1 MPNLSQLVAN
11 LPTTTVTEI
20 HQSPITLSWL
30 TKDVRFTDAS
40 VLNSAT
46 VGGMPVSSFIMP
58 TGGVTPPNLT
68 GATFGPVSPPGVPG
82 VLGSLTGTV
91 PIPVEIARTASPQEL
106 LVRVTVRWRIRDE
119 NGNIVPNVSWTLA
132 DGTIGTTGEVIQHLP
147 NNYSDLTVIPTTDL
161 AGLIMLTFPVLFVEL
176 LGLPRPLARRT
187 IEAAVRLDV
196 MSLGVATDWVELPA
210 VTIDL
215 PVIGIPTVLLLTSD
229 SMFGGE
235 VLVVV
240 PNGSP
245 LDSVGAVTTAV
256 TNLVSVLTPLMGA
269 IPTLGLF
276 LTTFVPGS
284 PVMIALSNPNL
295 KFRRAESIPF
305 LRDVVW
311 RHGIGNVIFNFNG
324 EDSMDSLAFIGPPNR
339 RVECFNDREFRVNEG
354 QMDVSIGPEL
364 VVTID
369 ALGSAAPP
377 SNPAGRVSVPRP
389 PGGAR
394 WFLRGIETFG
404 DELSSLR
411 FSWA

>member
-1 MPNLSQLVAN
+1 MPNLSQLVSN

-40 VLNSAT
+40 VLNNAT
-46 VGGMPVSSFIMP
+46 VGGMPVSSFITP
-58 TGGVTPPNLT
+58 TGGVTPPNLS

-106 LVRVTVRWRIRDE
+106 LVSVTLRWRIRDE
-119 NGNIVPNVSWTLA
+119 HGNIVPTNWALA
-132 DGTIGTTGEVIQHLP
+132 DGTTGATGEVIQHLP
-147 NNYSDLTVIPTTDL
+147 TNHDDLTVIPTTDL
-161 AGLIMLTFPVLFVEL
+161 AGLMMLTFPILFVEL
-176 LGLPRPLARRT
+176 LGLPRPLALRT
-187 IEAAVRLDV
+187 IEAAIRLDV
-196 MSLGVATDWVELPA
+196 VSLGVATDWVELPA

-215 PVIGIPTVLLLTSD
+215 PVIGIPTALILTSD

-245 LDSVGAVTTAV
+245 LDNVGALTTAV
-256 TNLVSVLTPLMGA
+256 TDLVSVLTPLMGA

-276 LTTFVPGS
+276 LTTFAPGS
-284 PVMIALSNPNL
+284 PVMNALANSDL

-324 EDSMDSLAFIGPPNR
+324 EDSMDSLAFIGAPNR

-354 QMDVSIGPEL
+354 QMDVTIGPEL

-377 SNPAGRVSVPRP
+377 SHPAGRVSVPRP

-394 WFLRGIETFG
+394 WFLHGIESFG